1 MLFWSLAAC
10 ALTWCTVQATY
21 DVIFEDVDCS
31 QVNEEYIS
39 TCELELDYDSTYGAS
54 MSTYIEVIKDFPP
67 DVNIIADVFTV
78 RMGEYTV
85 DVGLHVEVNLC
96 EVAEDPNS
104 IAVPILRAVDMNG
117 PCPPTARTYQLDEYV
132 IDNMDG
138 LPPTFPSGHYLINMT
153 FYTGDTTIVHFDV
166 YIRVY

>member
-117 PCPPTARTYQLDEYV
+117 PCPPTAVCKIICKTKV
-132 IDNMDG
+132 
-138 LPPTFPSGHYLINMT
+138 
-153 FYTGDTTIVHFDV
+153 
-166 YIRVY
+166 